1 MHVMTEPSPLA
12 KGYGPS
18 PLLSTLVSVKQSFCG
33 HTCMT
38 SKNPGLADV
47 YGDRFN
53 WMQKTIAATNSE
65 CIRGNRGSLHLVKTG
80 RHDFSFNYPNKEVWE
95 NLGDFHGAFRY
106 FNASLI
112 TITCLLHFCISQYK
126 YVAQQCLKS
135 CNQQVWNKIL
145 NIKPCIGQIS
155 GIWDLLIHKYGR
167 KTMVIDEKILISK
180 HYIL

>member
-1 MHVMTEPSPLA
+1 
-12 KGYGPS
+12 
-18 PLLSTLVSVKQSFCG
+18 
-33 HTCMT
+33 MT

-65 CIRGNRGSLHLVKTG
+65 CIWGLLHLVKTE
-80 RHDFSFNYPNKEVWE
+80 RHEFSFNYLKTKKFGKIWKTSME
-95 NLGDFHGAFRY
+95 LLY

-112 TITCLLHFCISQYK
+112 TRMRMPPAFLYLSQYK
-126 YVAQQCLKS
+126 HVAQQCLKS

-155 GIWDLLIHKYGR
+155 GIWDLLIRKYGR